1 MIFLLAYMLAALAG
15 IGVVLLGARLL
26 QRRREREQRRIAR
39 LEQLLRELPA
49 YPPGLE
55 PKPGWQQRVID
66 AVNKEPKP

>member
-1 MIFLLAYMLAALAG
+1 MIFLLAALVG

-26 QRRREREQRRIAR
+26 QRRREREQRRLAR

-55 PKPGWQQRVID
+55 PKPGWQQRVLD
-66 AVNKEPKP
+66 ALDEEDEQ